1 MARSLFF
8 IYANS
13 FYYLIRFPL
22 FDYIITNMASIF
34 CPHCGSKAEYKFSPP
49 NFCYKCGMSYGGI
62 STSVQKHKQVSR
74 SRRSQVEDADDDVE
88 YESEEDEVGESYF
101 SNSTRVPRISK
112 LSVEIDTS
120 SDVRVVK
127 FSDLMS
133 PSYETSQF
141 PRGKTQNLS
150 DLSND

>member
-1 MARSLFF
+1 
-8 IYANS
+8 
-13 FYYLIRFPL
+13 
-22 FDYIITNMASIF
+22 MASIF
-34 CPHCGSKAEYKFSPP
+34 CPHCGSKSEYKFSPP

-62 STSVQKHKQVSR
+62 STSIQKHKQVSR
-74 SRRSQVEDADDDVE
+74 SRRSQVEDMDDDVDFE
-88 YESEEDEVGESYF
+88 EEDQGGEESYF

-112 LSVEIDTS
+112 LNVDIDTS

-133 PSYETSQF
+133 PSYETSKF

>member
-1 MARSLFF
+1 
-8 IYANS
+8 
-13 FYYLIRFPL
+13 
-22 FDYIITNMASIF
+22 
-34 CPHCGSKAEYKFSPP
+34 
-49 NFCYKCGMSYGGI
+49 MSYGGI
-62 STSVQKHKQVSR
+62 STSMQKHKQVSR
-74 SRRSQVEDADDDVE
+74 SRRSQEEDVGDDVE
-88 YESEEDEVGESYF
+88 YENEEDEVGESYF

-112 LSVEIDTS
+112 LNVDIDIS